1 MKTSRLLKA
10 IPQLVEFEE
19 HVGKLWHRLIS
30 RSSIQYYP
38 EAVVYLKDV
47 HRGVGVMFR
56 ALGGDGGLKIETS
69 TATEHKARR
78 SLLQRVAGS
87 HQKVELGWRNHDA
100 LHLPSQI
107 DVFPE
112 RELNRELYL
121 WLAAL
126 AAGDQPHANEY
137 QTTDWFLHNQWLSNK
152 LLTRFPG
159 MQTRYQRLVQA
170 QLQRRPDPKTLPD
183 DEAQQELAIQN
194 ALLHPG
200 QQMQWPAASRPP
212 QPVYLWLHPTPPETA
227 PGMSRNDLDNTPKND
242 GDVVDPEQQRRY
254 QAEQVDMPNGNDGL
268 VLDRFEN
275 ILSWAEYIKV
285 DRSTDEDDELDS
297 AEDCAQD
304 LDKLSVAQD
313 NQSTAK
319 RIRFDLDLPSADSD
333 DIPLGEG
340 IHLPEWDYRNACLQP
355 DHCCIQPM
363 LARDAEAIELPA
375 HLRITARRLRGQ
387 FEALVPQRVWH
398 RSQPDGNEVDLEAY
412 LYHSAERCRGHAV
425 AEQGLYRDF
434 RGGQRDLACLLLADL
449 SLSTDAWVNNHSR
462 VIDVIRDSLQ
472 LFAEALSA
480 TGDRFAMYGFS
491 SRHRQH
497 VRFHTLKTFN
507 EKHTTMTRGRIDAI
521 KPGFYTRMGAA
532 IRHAS
537 DILGKQPAN
546 QQLLL
551 ILTDGKPNDLDQ
563 YEGRYGIEDTHMA
576 IIEAKQRGLQP
587 FCVTIDEQ
595 AGDYLPYL
603 FGTGAYVVI
612 RKPAELPRELPLL
625 YTRLTS

>member
-1 MKTSRLLKA
+1 MKTPRLLKA

-200 QQMQWPAASRPP
+200 QQMQWPAASRPRTRFRSRRRP
-212 QPVYLWLHPTPPETA
+212 RRAAPEVLGSGRRGSAGAHPRPA
-227 PGMSRNDLDNTPKND
+227 SR
-242 GDVVDPEQQRRY
+242 
-254 QAEQVDMPNGNDGL
+254 A
-268 VLDRFEN
+268 
-275 ILSWAEYIKV
+275 
-285 DRSTDEDDELDS
+285 RS
-297 AEDCAQD
+297 
-304 LDKLSVAQD
+304 
-313 NQSTAK
+313 
-319 RIRFDLDLPSADSD
+319 P
-333 DIPLGEG
+333 
-340 IHLPEWDYRNACLQP
+340 AC
-355 DHCCIQPM
+355 
-363 LARDAEAIELPA
+363 
-375 HLRITARRLRGQ
+375 
-387 FEALVPQRVWH
+387 
-398 RSQPDGNEVDLEAY
+398 
-412 LYHSAERCRGHAV
+412 
-425 AEQGLYRDF
+425 
-434 RGGQRDLACLLLADL
+434 
-449 SLSTDAWVNNHSR
+449 
-462 VIDVIRDSLQ
+462 
-472 LFAEALSA
+472 
-480 TGDRFAMYGFS
+480 
-491 SRHRQH
+491 
-497 VRFHTLKTFN
+497 
-507 EKHTTMTRGRIDAI
+507 
-521 KPGFYTRMGAA
+521 
-532 IRHAS
+532 
-537 DILGKQPAN
+537 
-546 QQLLL
+546 
-551 ILTDGKPNDLDQ
+551 
-563 YEGRYGIEDTHMA
+563 
-576 IIEAKQRGLQP
+576 
-587 FCVTIDEQ
+587 
-595 AGDYLPYL
+595 
-603 FGTGAYVVI
+603 
-612 RKPAELPRELPLL
+612 
-625 YTRLTS
+625 